1 MKIFLTLILILVPTF
16 PVLSNEID
24 NKGLICDYYSEN
36 KKQITEYYW
45 FEEGQVYKVWLDTKV
60 LLIKKSTYPA
70 YYKLTPEYIRFY
82 KIFVILKN
90 MEFTNKN
97 NTILGACKFIS
108 SYKEIETLL
117 KV

>member
-1 MKIFLTLILILVPTF
+1 MKIFLILILIFVPTF

-45 FEEGQVYKVWLDTKV
+45 FNEGQVYKVWLDTK
-60 LLIKKSTYPA
+60 LSLIKKSTYPA

-82 KIFVILKN
+82 KIFLILEN

-97 NTILGACKFIS
+97 NTILGKCKFID
-108 SYKEIETLL
+108 SYQRIETLL

>member
-24 NKGLICDYYSEN
+24 NKGLRCDYYSEN

-45 FEEGQVYKVWLDTKV
+45 FNEGQVYKVWLDTK
-60 LLIKKSTYPA
+60 LSLIKKSTYPA

-97 NTILGACKFIS
+97 KTILGKCKFIN
-108 SYKEIETLL
+108 SYQKIESLL